1 MGKVIYRG
9 PITPCIR
16 ISFERPPCK
25 FMVDTDKRWQESW
38 AKKTPWCKNTYWE
51 NTLLK
56 SNMDNM
62 FKKKLGGGFNYFFS
76 PRSLGKWS
84 TLTSKFFKWVG
95 VQPPRKP
102 IIVDFGYLFILLNS
116 CGVNVCEI
124 FHKKIPK
131 LPVLKQTGHHS
142 GLQVFLPKCV
152 KVWTGRFYPNFKL
165 ESTHQLCWI
174 FVRMTVVISIPPWY
188 KVGDV

>member
-1 MGKVIYRG
+1 MGLVYLPTFTIKINHSCSVNMQSSYGSVMGKVIYRG

-16 ISFERPPCK
+16 ISSDRPPCK

-38 AKKTPWCKNTYWE
+38 AKKTPWCKTPIEKTPSWKV
-51 NTLLK
+51 TWITC
-56 SNMDNM
+56 

-131 LPVLKQTGHHS
+131 LSWAMKRSLSV
-142 GLQVFLPKCV
+142 
-152 KVWTGRFYPNFKL
+152 
-165 ESTHQLCWI
+165 
-174 FVRMTVVISIPPWY
+174 
-188 KVGDV
+188 KVGDESLLRYVEITIN